1 MITDR
6 ELLELIVQQIDE
18 VDLVDYLGLT
28 TKDLTYAFEDEILNK
43 RNLFL
48 TMVET
53 EDGNF
58 FN

>member
-1 MITDR
+1 MVTDR

-58 FN
+58 SN